1 MTNSEDGQQKEQ
13 EDKLIAD
20 DCDIP
25 NKIDDKSCFDDV

>member
-20 DCDIP
+20 DYDIS
-25 NKIDDKSCFDDV
+25 NKIEDK